1 MCILHLIAV
10 QIAESKDMQLK
21 TTTCVKIV
29 KGLGLIDFPDA
40 LKSEPLASFLRCS
53 SLHLESNSSADNEA
67 LFIVSSGSYH
77 VTKNHERKKNILCM
91 FKNTSTGG
99 LINYNCETKIPI
111 TIPQDVINVE
121 IVNSDG
127 LRKNVS
133 ALGVFEIQG
142 TVKNKFLS
150 I

>member
-1 MCILHLIAV
+1 
-10 QIAESKDMQLK
+10 MQLK
-21 TTTCVKIV
+21 TSMCVKIV

-53 SLHLESNSSADNEA
+53 SLHLESNSSADNEV

-77 VTKNHERKKNILCM
+77 VTKNHERKSNILCM
-91 FKNTSTGG
+91 FKNTSSGG
-99 LINYNCETKIPI
+99 LINYNCETKVPI
-111 TIPQDVINVE
+111 TIPQDVMNVE